1 VELLNRKEAAELLKC
16 SVTKIRKMEQDGYL
30 IPVKLPQ
37 GKGSES
43 DRTLILYDSRD
54 IQRLIEVSKDT
65 TNADKEIFNDLKQS
79 DLSFQETIDQDIF
92 NYRLIDHLD
101 FMKNTLPDAFKT
113 LDDRYKKYHAKHVDK
128 YLSDKAQGRYT

>member
-1 VELLNRKEAAELLKC
+1 MELLNRKEAAELLKC

-65 TNADKEIFNDLKQS
+65 TNADKEIFNDLKQN
-79 DLSFQETIDQDIF
+79 DLSIPELIDQDIF
-92 NYRLIDHLD
+92 NYRLMDHLH
-101 FMKNTLPDAFKT
+101 FIKILFPEAFKSI
-113 LDDRYKKYHAKHVDK
+113 DDPYKKYYADHVDN
-128 YLSDKAQGRYT
+128 YLSQTSQDQF